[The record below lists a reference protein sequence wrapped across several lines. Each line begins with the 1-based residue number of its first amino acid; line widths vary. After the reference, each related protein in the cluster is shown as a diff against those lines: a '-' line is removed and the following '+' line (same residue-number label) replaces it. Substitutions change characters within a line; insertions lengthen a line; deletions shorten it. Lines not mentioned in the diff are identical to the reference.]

1 MAKEHNIPNN
11 LASETE
17 STSSSNT
24 DSSDFETFDLVII
37 YY

>member
-1 MAKEHNIPNN
+1 MAKEHNIPIKDY

-17 STSSSNT
+17 STSNT